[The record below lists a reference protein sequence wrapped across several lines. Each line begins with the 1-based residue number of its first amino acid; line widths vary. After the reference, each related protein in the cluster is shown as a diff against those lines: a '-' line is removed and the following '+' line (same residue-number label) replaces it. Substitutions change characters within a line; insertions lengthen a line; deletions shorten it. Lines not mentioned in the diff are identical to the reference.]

1 MTNSSLHVHRVLRMS
16 NGSTTE
22 EVWKTRGTTMNKLYS
37 SAVATVLG
45 AAAVGGIA
53 LGAVAIG
60 PVAQKGDRLPVME
73 KVVCSVDC
81 VEQDRFDAA
90 FDTFSS
96 EDIDGGVTTLTRVR
110 N

>member
-1 MTNSSLHVHRVLRMS
+1 MIKLH
-16 NGSTTE
+16 
-22 EVWKTRGTTMNKLYS
+22 S

-45 AAAVGGIA
+45 AAADGGSA

-90 FDTFSS
+90 FNTLVSD
-96 EDIDGGVTTLTRVR
+96 DIDSGVTTLTRVR

>member
-1 MTNSSLHVHRVLRMS
+1 MIKLH
-16 NGSTTE
+16 
-22 EVWKTRGTTMNKLYS
+22 S

-53 LGAVAIG
+53 LSAVAIG
-60 PVAQKGDRLPVME
+60 PVAQKSDRLPVME
-73 KVVCSVDC
+73 KIVCSVDC

-90 FDTFSS
+90 FDTLASD
-96 EDIDGGVTTLTRVR
+96 DIDNGVTTLTRVR